1 MSRAFDWRIQVA
13 VGSGLVLMILAAAF
27 VGSWLSPYDPNAV
40 NLAQALRPP
49 DAGHWLGTDDL
60 GRDVLTRVLVAGR
73 VDLQIALICV
83 VLPFVLGSVLGAVA
97 GFAGGRVDA
106 VIMRTTEVL
115 WAFPFYVL
123 VIAIVGILGPGE
135 TNMYIAFTLVV
146 WISFARIVRGEV
158 LVARQA
164 EYVLAARVLGYSDSR
179 IVLRHILP
187 NTIMPAVV
195 FAMSDVVLTILA
207 VTALSFLGLGIQPPN
222 PSWGA
227 MLARLSIHGDRAGAD
242 VCAGIGH
249 SGRLAGVQ
257 RAGRVLAHR
266 ARSHHEGSL
275 SFNWTH
281 SCPFIDC

>member
-1 MSRAFDWRIQVA
+1 MRRTFDWRTQVA
-13 VGSGLVLMILAAAF
+13 IGSGLVLLILTAAY
-27 VGSWLSPYDPNAV
+27 VGPWLSPYDPNAV

-60 GRDVLTRVLVAGR
+60 GRDVLTRVFFAGR

-83 VLPFVLGSVLGAVA
+83 VLPFVLGSILGAIA

-123 VIAIVGILGPGE
+123 VIAIVGLLGPGE
-135 TNMYIAFTLVV
+135 TNMYIAFTIVV

-164 EYVLAARVLGYSDSR
+164 EYVLAARVLGFSDSR

-207 VTALSFLGLGIQPPN
+207 VTALSFLGLGIQPPTAE
-222 PSWGA
+222 WGLMIA
-227 MLARLSIHGDRAGAD
+227 EGRNFVFDAWWIATFPGLAIVLTAIAFQLIGDGLDDWLREGA
-242 VCAGIGH
+242 
-249 SGRLAGVQ
+249 
-257 RAGRVLAHR
+257 
-266 ARSHHEGSL
+266 
-275 SFNWTH
+275 
-281 SCPFIDC
+281 

>member
-1 MSRAFDWRIQVA
+1 MRRTFDWRTQVA
-13 VGSGLVLMILAAAF
+13 IGSGLVFLILTAAY
-27 VGSWLSPYDPNAV
+27 VGPWLSPYDPNAV

-60 GRDVLTRVLVAGR
+60 GRDVLTRVFFAGR

-83 VLPFVLGSVLGAVA
+83 VLPFVLGSILGAIA

-123 VIAIVGILGPGE
+123 VIAIVGLLGPGE
-135 TNMYIAFTLVV
+135 TNMYIAFTIVV

-164 EYVLAARVLGYSDSR
+164 EYVLAARVLGFSDSR

-207 VTALSFLGLGIQPPN
+207 VTALSFLGLGIQPPTAE
-222 PSWGA
+222 WGLMIA
-227 MLARLSIHGDRAGAD
+227 EGRNFVFDAWWIATFPGLAIVLTAIAFQLIGDGLDDWLREGA
-242 VCAGIGH
+242 
-249 SGRLAGVQ
+249 
-257 RAGRVLAHR
+257 
-266 ARSHHEGSL
+266 
-275 SFNWTH
+275 
-281 SCPFIDC
+281 